1 MKDDIIIKM
10 KYFSVTILYAILVW
24 FLDSIID
31 YLFFS
36 EGKSYSDIAFFQIS
50 SVELYHRLI
59 FIGFILLYGVI
70 QGGRLLHQKQ
80 KNSVFRKVNN
90 ELLLNK
96 QKLIKA
102 NEDLSMNN
110 DKFISYL
117 ENSPYGIMVLYPNK
131 NIYEGNSEMGNIFG
145 CSRHE
150 LEKLTF
156 WDLIPD
162 FAKKMGVDLFDKV
175 DKEGSG
181 SADLPYLN
189 QLKEIRF
196 CKVKAIKLDDGNT
209 LVFFT
214 DITKSLEID
223 KKLKESDNRFHS
235 IFNDIKNI
243 AVQGYDK
250 ERCVIYWN
258 RASELLYGYTKE
270 EAIGQKLEDLI
281 IPEDMKDNVV
291 AGIINW
297 YENNEPIPSGEL
309 YLKGKN
315 GKPVHV
321 YSNHIMINK
330 LNEKKEMFCVD
341 IELDVLCKKR
351 ERFAKVNRN

>member
-1 MKDDIIIKM
+1 MKDDVIIKV
-10 KYFSVTILYAILVW
+10 KHFSITILYAILVW
-24 FLDSIID
+24 FLDSTID

-36 EGKSYSDIAFFQIS
+36 EGKSFSDIAFFQIS
-50 SVELYHRLI
+50 SIELYHRLI
-59 FIGFILLYGVI
+59 FIAFILLYGVI
-70 QGGRLLHQKQ
+70 QGIGLLHQRQ
-80 KNSVFRKVNN
+80 KNIAFRKVNN
-90 ELLLNK
+90 ELLVNK
-96 QKLIKA
+96 SKLIKA
-102 NEDLSMNN
+102 NENLSMNN

-117 ENSPYGIMVLYPNK
+117 ENSPYGIMVLYPSK
-131 NIYEGNSEMGNIFG
+131 TIYEGNSEMGNIFG

-162 FAKKMGVDLFDKV
+162 FAKKMGIDLFDKV
-175 DKEGSG
+175 DREGSG

-189 QLKEIRF
+189 HIKEIRF
-196 CKVKAIKLDDGNT
+196 CKIKAIKLDDGNT

-214 DITKSLEID
+214 DITKSLEAD

-235 IFNDIKNI
+235 IFNDVDNI

-250 ERCVIYWN
+250 DRSVIYWN
-258 RASELLYGYTKE
+258 RASEVLYGYSKE

-281 IPEDMKDNVV
+281 IPENMKENVI

-309 YLKGKN
+309 YLKCKN

-321 YSNHIMINK
+321 YSNHVMINK
-330 LNEKKEMFCVD
+330 LNGKKEMFCVD
-341 IELDVLCKKR
+341 IELDHLCNKK
-351 ERFAKVNRN
+351 EQLVNVNKN

>member
-1 MKDDIIIKM
+1 M
-10 KYFSVTILYAILVW
+10 
-24 FLDSIID
+24 
-31 YLFFS
+31 
-36 EGKSYSDIAFFQIS
+36 
-50 SVELYHRLI
+50 
-59 FIGFILLYGVI
+59 
-70 QGGRLLHQKQ
+70 
-80 KNSVFRKVNN
+80 
-90 ELLLNK
+90 
-96 QKLIKA
+96 
-102 NEDLSMNN
+102 
-110 DKFISYL
+110 
-117 ENSPYGIMVLYPNK
+117 
-131 NIYEGNSEMGNIFG
+131 
-145 CSRHE
+145 
-150 LEKLTF
+150 
-156 WDLIPD
+156 
-162 FAKKMGVDLFDKV
+162 DLFDKV